1 MERPPA
7 FRNYQTEGF
16 YDEMFDSTGG
26 VRDFYARLVERIG
39 ELGPG
44 ELSQRQHAAER
55 ALRSMGI
62 TFNTWKEGRGEERIF
77 PFDVIPRLIPAREW
91 ELIDAGLKQRIR
103 ALNLFIGDVYGKQHI
118 LHKGVVPAE
127 TVFSSPGYR
136 RECMGLRPPGNIWA
150 HVTGT
155 DLIRHSDGQYYVLED
170 NLRVPSGVAYVLGN
184 REVMKRTF
192 PTVFDSLN
200 AKPVFDYP
208 LHLRQMLQYI
218 APVGEPTIGVLT
230 PGIFNGAYFEH
241 SFLAQQMGVQLLEG
255 HDLVVQDG
263 VVQMRTTRGF
273 ERVDVLYRR
282 IDDTFLD
289 PAVFRPDSLL
299 GVRGLMEVYRA
310 GKVAIANAPGTG
322 VADDKVIYA
331 YVPDMIRFYLDEDP
345 ILPNVPTFLCERE
358 KDRQHVLENIAD
370 LVVKP
375 ANEAG
380 GYGLL
385 IGPHA
390 TAAEHEDFRNRIK
403 ANPREYIAQPVMSLS
418 RVPTMIDGKL
428 EGRHVDLRP
437 FIICGEETY
446 VMPGG
451 LCRVALRRGS
461 LVVNSSQGGGSKDCW
476 IVEGDD

>member
-1 MERPPA
+1 
-7 FRNYQTEGF
+7 
-16 YDEMFDSTGG
+16 MFDSEGG
-26 VRDFYARLVERIG
+26 VRDFYAPLVQRIG
-39 ELGPG
+39 ELGLD

-77 PFDVIPRLIPAREW
+77 PFDVVPRLIPAHEW
-91 ELIDAGLKQRIR
+91 TRIDAGLKQRIR
-103 ALNLFIGDVYGKQHI
+103 ALNLFIGDVYGKQRI

-136 RECMGLRPPGNIWA
+136 RECMGLRPPGDIWA

-192 PTVFDSLN
+192 PNVFDSLN
-200 AKPVFDYP
+200 ARPVFDYP
-208 LHLRQMLQYI
+208 LNLRQMLQHI

-282 IDDTFLD
+282 IDDSFLD

-310 GKVAIANAPGTG
+310 GRIAIANAPGTG

-331 YVPDMIRFYLDEDP
+331 CVPDMIRYYLDEDP
-345 ILPNVPTFLCERE
+345 ILPNVPTYLCERE

-403 ANPREYIAQPVMSLS
+403 TNPREYIAQPVMSLS
-418 RVPTMIDGKL
+418 RVPTMIDDKL

-476 IVEGDD
+476 IVEGGD

>member
-1 MERPPA
+1 
-7 FRNYQTEGF
+7 
-16 YDEMFDSTGG
+16 MFDSEGG
-26 VRDFYARLVERIG
+26 VRDFYAPLVQRIG
-39 ELGPG
+39 ELGLD

-77 PFDVIPRLIPAREW
+77 PFDVVPRLIPAHEW
-91 ELIDAGLKQRIR
+91 TRIDAGLKQRIR
-103 ALNLFIGDVYGKQHI
+103 ALNLFIGDVYGKQRI

-136 RECMGLRPPGNIWA
+136 RECMGLRPPGDIWA

-192 PTVFDSLN
+192 PNVFDSLN
-200 AKPVFDYP
+200 ARPVFDYP
-208 LHLRQMLQYI
+208 LNLRQMLQHI

-282 IDDTFLD
+282 IDDSFLD

-310 GKVAIANAPGTG
+310 GRIAIANAPGTG

-331 YVPDMIRFYLDEDP
+331 CVPDMIRYYLDEDP
-345 ILPNVPTFLCERE
+345 ILPNVPTYLCERE

-403 ANPREYIAQPVMSLS
+403 TSPREYIAQPVMSLS
-418 RVPTMIDGKL
+418 RVPAMIDDKL

-476 IVEGDD
+476 IVEGGD